1 MIADEPAAGI
11 AWWPLDQVDSA
22 FMTTV
27 DNDAKFLTTRD
38 VDNAVPT
45 DQELKDK
52 IKGYKD
58 EHKTTKLKRIAGM
71 GYTAKVKITDGSW
84 SDEYYRE
91 FGPDIWLGIGTGSS
105 LATPC
110 TRDGPLDYRLRP
122 FR

>member
-1 MIADEPAAGI
+1 
-11 AWWPLDQVDSA
+11 
-22 FMTTV
+22 MTTV

-71 GYTAKVKITDGSW
+71 G
-84 SDEYYRE
+84 
-91 FGPDIWLGIGTGSS
+91 
-105 LATPC
+105 
-110 TRDGPLDYRLRP
+110 
-122 FR
+122 

>member
-1 MIADEPAAGI
+1 MIVAEPAAGI

-27 DNDAKFLTTRD
+27 ANDAKFLTTRD

-71 GYTAKVKITDGSW
+71 G
-84 SDEYYRE
+84 
-91 FGPDIWLGIGTGSS
+91 
-105 LATPC
+105 
-110 TRDGPLDYRLRP
+110 
-122 FR
+122 